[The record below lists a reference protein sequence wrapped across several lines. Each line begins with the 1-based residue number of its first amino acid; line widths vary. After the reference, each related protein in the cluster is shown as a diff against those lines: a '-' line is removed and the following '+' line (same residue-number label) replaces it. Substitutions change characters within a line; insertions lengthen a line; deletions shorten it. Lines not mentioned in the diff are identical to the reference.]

1 MPGVGWREVERPFP
15 DGEQT
20 QVSAEIL
27 ENCLS
32 PYGLRWVH
40 VAQMGGPVAA
50 EPWLERVSPYSR
62 PLVEIQHQAE
72 PVLDLHHLRMWWPA
86 RELVTMNGGSPSWLQ
101 GRQALLWAI
110 DKGQSLRE
118 AIVYAGMAYVDLTGR
133 WPGMALVQSIPSGAT
148 ETVTVYEDSNER
160 ILVRLTELSAL
171 PRGFVLMCEE
181 A

>member
-1 MPGVGWREVERPFP
+1 
-15 DGEQT
+15 
-20 QVSAEIL
+20 
-27 ENCLS
+27 
-32 PYGLRWVH
+32 
-40 VAQMGGPVAA
+40 
-50 EPWLERVSPYSR
+50 
-62 PLVEIQHQAE
+62 
-72 PVLDLHHLRMWWPA
+72 
-86 RELVTMNGGSPSWLQ
+86 MNGGSPSWLQ